1 MLGVPKGRVRGS
13 SLPGNFDLNDDDIYR
28 LRNFSLAGRK
38 VINRGDS
45 LKARSSNHS
54 INSTGSR

>member
-1 MLGVPKGRVRGS
+1 MLGVPRRRSRGS
-13 SLPGNFDLNDDDIYR
+13 SLPGNIELNQDDIYR
-28 LRNFSLAGRK
+28 LRNFSLSGRK

-45 LKARSSNHS
+45 IKARSSHS